1 METIENDKFK
11 VLTNP
16 DLSLLLATAYELQQ
30 EISDDVE
37 LTLEN
42 ITEHAKAI
50 APKDSR
56 LYQKNGDR
64 LVYELIKYEL
74 LIDDSTLNIS
84 PIRQTTTPVKLSAAG
99 DAFYHFGL
107 ESQQIIDIHNLTLDQ
122 IQNFEQHFNI
132 LENYLNDNST
142 KLINAF
148 QQINDDRKTI
158 VQSFQNLIRQFN
170 QTILST
176 SEDEL
181 KNLYRLKK
189 ELVQNESKIKAVLLH
204 ITQIWSK
211 LVTPSDPQTGLIDNN
226 KKNLFVK
233 TLIQSSNKTEESL
246 LTQQATHLKVE
257 DKSIKFNQIIKIIDK
272 TLTHPTSSE
281 SISALIEKLD
291 HIWLIIDDRINLYDQ
306 KLVTTT
312 SLINEFND
320 ALDNA
325 VVSPNSTF
333 GVPTN
338 SQPLFTNDR
347 YYDEQPIAEQID
359 DLEPIIYHLN
369 NHKLATPQIEDNGII
384 SSTDPSQSST
394 YKTKLLIQE
403 LLRNHKQLT
412 VAPNTQLDTY
422 YIRNWL
428 ILVQAL
434 IIKNKANIKNN
445 QLTLKAPII
454 NKNIHITNIS
464 AQPTDTKVIENMNM
478 TSTFHFSFTI
488 QLS

>member
-11 VLTNP
+11 VLTDP

-30 EISDDVE
+30 NIDDDVE
-37 LTLEN
+37 LTLQN
-42 ITEHAKAI
+42 ITAHAKAI
-50 APKDSR
+50 AHKDSR

-64 LVYELIKYEL
+64 LVYDLIKYEL

-132 LENYLNDNST
+132 LENYLNDDST

-176 SEDEL
+176 NENEL

-189 ELVQNESKIKAVLLH
+189 ELVKNESKIKAVLLH
-204 ITQIWSK
+204 ITHIWRQ
-211 LVTPSDPQTGLIDNN
+211 LVNPIDPQTGLIDDN

-233 TLIQSSNKTEESL
+233 TLIQSSDKTEESV
-246 LTQQATHLKVE
+246 LTQQANHLKTE
-257 DKSIKFNQIIKIIDK
+257 DKSIKFNKIIKMINK

-291 HIWLIIDDRINLYDQ
+291 RIWLIIDDRISLYDQ

-320 ALDNA
+320 ALADA
-325 VVSPNSTF
+325 VISPHDTF
-333 GVPTN
+333 NVPSN
-338 SQPLFTNDR
+338 SQSLYINDR
-347 YYDEQPIAEQID
+347 YYDEQLMAEQDNNLDPVIYQLNSHKPAAPQVAD
-359 DLEPIIYHLN
+359 DSL
-369 NHKLATPQIEDNGII
+369 IE
-384 SSTDPSQSST
+384 STDATESTT
-394 YKTKLLIQE
+394 YKTKLLVQE
-403 LLRNHKQLT
+403 LLANHQQII
-412 VAPNTQLDTY
+412 VAPNTHFDTY
-422 YIRNWL
+422 NVRNWVMS
-428 ILVQAL
+428 IQAL
-434 IIKNKANIKNN
+434 IIKNKSTIKNK

-454 NKNIHITNIS
+454 NQNVLVTNIS
-464 AQPTDTKVIENMNM
+464 TQPTNIKVDENLDM
-478 TSTFHFSFTI
+478 TSTFYLSFTI
-488 QLS
+488 QTN